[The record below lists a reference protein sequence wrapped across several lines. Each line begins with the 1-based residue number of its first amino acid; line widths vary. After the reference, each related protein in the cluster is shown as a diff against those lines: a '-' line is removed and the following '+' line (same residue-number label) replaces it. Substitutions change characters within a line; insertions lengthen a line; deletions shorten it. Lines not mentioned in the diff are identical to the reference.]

1 MVEKTQMVEKIP
13 ADEEQQ
19 IANIVELTIKQLEM
33 RYPSPNRVLRG
44 VHPKDHGCVRGEFR
58 VLDDLAPELHEGVF
72 ASPGRVY
79 ATWIRFSNADPLVRR
94 DSEPEAEAIPVQH
107 DSRGMAIK
115 LMGVDG
121 EVLRRTDDLP
131 AQDFLLV
138 NQPVF
143 AFANVEDYEVL
154 SRVLVDNRDDAS
166 SFFVERMPRPG
177 TPPTPSQMRAVKT
190 LEIVRRVKSPNMS
203 STPPAFQ
210 TPPASPVDND
220 YFGAAPFM
228 FGSHRVMR
236 FRVCTDS
243 RSTDEPNIA
252 DPNYLRTALVKRLR
266 EFSLGDV
273 VFHFEVQVRDVAS
286 IDPDI
291 DIENAS
297 FDWPD
302 SFPFTRVAK
311 LTIPCQEFDCEERN
325 KQCEEMVFTPWHT
338 VPAHRPI
345 GGINRLRLAVYE
357 ASVQARKSAKSV
369 KQ

>member
-13 ADEEQQ
+13 AYEEQQ
-19 IANIVELTIKQLEM
+19 IAKIVALTIKQLEM

-44 VHPKDHGCVRGEFR
+44 VHPKDHGCVRGEFQ
-58 VLDDLAPELHEGVF
+58 VLDDLVPELREGVF
-72 ASPGRVY
+72 ASPGRIY
-79 ATWIRFSNADPLVRR
+79 PTWVRFSNADPLVRR
-94 DSEPEAEAIPVQH
+94 DSESEAEAIPVQH
-107 DSRGMAIK
+107 GSRGMAIK
-115 LMGVDG
+115 LVGVDG
-121 EVLRRTDDLP
+121 DVLRRTGDLS
-131 AQDFLLV
+131 AQDFLMV

-166 SFFVERMPRPG
+166 GFFAERMPRPG

-190 LEIVRRVKSPNMS
+190 LEIVRRVKSTSMS

-228 FGSHRVMR
+228 FGSQRVMR

-243 RSTDEPNIA
+243 HSTDEPNIA
-252 DPNYLRTALVKRLR
+252 DPNYLRTALITRLR
-266 EFSLGDV
+266 DFPLGDV
-273 VFHFEVQVRDVAS
+273 VFHFEVQVRDVDS

-297 FDWPD
+297 VDWPD
-302 SFPFTRVAK
+302 SHPFKRVAR
-311 LTIPCQEFDCEERN
+311 LTIPCQEFDFEERI
-325 KQCEEMVFTPWHT
+325 KQCEELVFTPWHT
-338 VPAHRPI
+338 LPAHRPI

-357 ASVQARKSAKSV
+357 ASVQVRKSAQSV
-369 KQ
+369 TQ